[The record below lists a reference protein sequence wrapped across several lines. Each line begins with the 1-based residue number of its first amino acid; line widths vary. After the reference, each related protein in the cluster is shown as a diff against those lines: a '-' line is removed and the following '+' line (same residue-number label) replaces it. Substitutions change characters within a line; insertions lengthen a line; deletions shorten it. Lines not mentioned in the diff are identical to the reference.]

1 MCLNF
6 DGENHSQNAESPSPD
21 KKFHNN
27 HLKFVTEMLILRKP
41 SNDKQG
47 L

>member
-6 DGENHSQNAESPSPD
+6 DGENHSQNAESPSPA
-21 KKFHNN
+21 KKFHN
-27 HLKFVTEMLILRKP
+27 LKFITEMLILRKP